1 MNTIEKNAAGR
12 KIVVVG
18 ATSGIGL
25 AVAEKLAAAGNTLGL
40 AGRNLATAKT
50 LAERYP
56 ERVFLELIDISSE
69 YAPESLSR
77 LIGQMGGM
85 DVYFHVAGVGYSN
98 PELEAAP
105 DGATVEVNVA
115 GFTRMIDAAFRYF
128 TASGG
133 GHIAAIT
140 SVAGTKGVGPM
151 AAYCASKSYQRIY
164 LEAVSQLARARRLK
178 ISVSDIRPG
187 QHAARRGGCAAS
199 HDDAGRLCRA
209 PHSLRNVA
217 SRGACGRLAVAVPCR
232 VVAPCAAMAM
242 GQDESVGFRWRRF
255 KKHVRKIRFQKTV
268 KFRPSPPN
276 HKIFTNFAPG

>member
-1 MNTIEKNAAGR
+1 MNTIEKNAAGH
-12 KIVVVG
+12 KIVIVG

-50 LAERYP
+50 LADRYP
-56 ERVFLELIDISSE
+56 EQVFLGRIDISSE
-69 YAPESLSR
+69 DAPESLSR

-187 QHAARRGGCAAS
+187 WVSTPLVGEGAPHPMMMPVDYAARRIVS
-199 HDDAGRLCRA
+199 
-209 PHSLRNVA
+209 
-217 SRGACGRLAVAVPCR
+217 
-232 VVAPCAAMAM
+232 AM
-242 GQDESVGFRWRRF
+242 GRPGVHVVDWRWRCLVGLWRLVPRWLWVRMNLSAFGGDGSKNMCEKSGFR
-255 KKHVRKIRFQKTV
+255 KL
-268 KFRPSPPN
+268 
-276 HKIFTNFAPG
+276 

>member
-1 MNTIEKNAAGR
+1 MNAIEKNVAGR
-12 KIVVVG
+12 KIVIVG

-50 LAERYP
+50 LANRYP
-56 ERVFLELIDISSE
+56 ERVFLERIDISSE
-69 YAPESLSR
+69 GALESLSR

-98 PELEAAP
+98 PELEDAP

-133 GHIAAIT
+133 HIAAIT
-140 SVAGTKGVGPM
+140 SVAGTKGIGPM

-164 LEAVSQLARARRLK
+164 LEAAAQLARARRLK
-178 ISVSDIRPG
+178 ITVSDIRPG
-187 QHAARRGGCAAS
+187 WVSTPLVGEGAPHPMMMPVDYAARRIASAMWRPGAHVVDWRWRCLVGLWRLVPRWLWVRMNPSAFGGGGSKNMCEKS
-199 HDDAGRLCRA
+199 
-209 PHSLRNVA
+209 
-217 SRGACGRLAVAVPCR
+217 
-232 VVAPCAAMAM
+232 
-242 GQDESVGFRWRRF
+242 GFR
-255 KKHVRKIRFQKTV
+255 KL
-268 KFRPSPPN
+268 
-276 HKIFTNFAPG
+276 

>member
-1 MNTIEKNAAGR
+1 MNTIEKNAAGH
-12 KIVVVG
+12 KIVIVG

-40 AGRNLATAKT
+40 AGRNLATVKT

-56 ERVFLELIDISSE
+56 ERVFLERIDISSE
-69 YAPESLSR
+69 DAPESLSH

-140 SVAGTKGVGPM
+140 SVAGTKGIGPM

-164 LEAVSQLARARRLK
+164 LEAVAQLAHARNLNVTVSDMRPGWVSTPLVGEGAPHPMMMPVDYGARR
-178 ISVSDIRPG
+178 IAAAMWRPG
-187 QHAARRGGCAAS
+187 VHIVDWRWRCLVGLWRLVPRWLWVRMNPAAFGGGGSKNMCEKS
-199 HDDAGRLCRA
+199 
-209 PHSLRNVA
+209 
-217 SRGACGRLAVAVPCR
+217 
-232 VVAPCAAMAM
+232 
-242 GQDESVGFRWRRF
+242 GFR
-255 KKHVRKIRFQKTV
+255 KL
-268 KFRPSPPN
+268 
-276 HKIFTNFAPG
+276 

>member
-1 MNTIEKNAAGR
+1 MNNIGNDAPGR
-12 KIVVVG
+12 KIIIVG

-25 AVAEKLAAAGNTLGL
+25 AVAEKLAAAGEILGL
-40 AGRNLATAKT
+40 AGRNLAGAKA

-56 ERVFLELIDISSE
+56 GRVFLKRIDVASE
-69 YAPESLSR
+69 DAPESLSR

-128 TASGG
+128 TGAGS

-140 SVAGTKGVGPM
+140 SVAGTKGIGPM

-164 LEAVSQLARARRLK
+164 LEAVAQLARARKLK
-178 ISVSDIRPG
+178 ITVSDIRPG
-187 QHAARRGGCAAS
+187 WVSTPLVGEGSPHPMIMPVDYAARRIAS
-199 HDDAGRLCRA
+199 
-209 PHSLRNVA
+209 
-217 SRGACGRLAVAVPCR
+217 
-232 VVAPCAAMAM
+232 AM
-242 GQDESVGFRWRRF
+242 GRPGAHVVDWRWRCLVALWRLVPRWLWMRMNLSAFGGDGSKNTCEKSGFR
-255 KKHVRKIRFQKTV
+255 KL
-268 KFRPSPPN
+268 
-276 HKIFTNFAPG
+276 